1 MLNRTNKT
9 YFVNKQ
15 YKKKKYYK
23 ITVTSEEYRPLQH
36 KQLRYSASIIEDR
49 FLTSTIQYGKSI
61 KTIST
66 LFTHYTMTSYDK
78 TQKILNDIF
87 DMPYPQLP

>member
-15 YKKKKYYK
+15 HKKKKYYK

-36 KQLRYSASIIEDR
+36 KQWRYSAIIIEDR
-49 FLTSTIQYGKSI
+49 F
-61 KTIST
+61 
-66 LFTHYTMTSYDK
+66 
-78 TQKILNDIF
+78 
-87 DMPYPQLP
+87 

>member
-23 ITVTSEEYRPLQH
+23 IAVAIEEYRPLQH
-36 KQLRYSASIIEDR
+36 KQLRYSAIIIEDR
-49 FLTSTIQYGKSI
+49 F
-61 KTIST
+61 
-66 LFTHYTMTSYDK
+66 
-78 TQKILNDIF
+78 
-87 DMPYPQLP
+87 